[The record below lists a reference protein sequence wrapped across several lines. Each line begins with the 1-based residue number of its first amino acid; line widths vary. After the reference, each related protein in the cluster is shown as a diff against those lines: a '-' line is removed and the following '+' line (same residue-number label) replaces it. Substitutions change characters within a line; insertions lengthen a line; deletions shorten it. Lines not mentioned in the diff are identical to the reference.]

1 MKKTIVAI
9 AGLIVI
15 ACNVVLADSSAADQ
29 KWLTA
34 VQKMVE
40 QGQTKVSTPMEER
53 VKLIQDW
60 AQKNNYT
67 VAITKTDTSYRID
80 ITRTV
85 ASK

>member
-9 AGLIVI
+9 AGLILI

-29 KWLTA
+29 KWLSA

-40 QGQTKVSTPMEER
+40 HGQTNMSTPMEER

-67 VAITKTDTSYRID
+67 VSVSKTDTGYRLE
-80 ITRTV
+80 ITRTI